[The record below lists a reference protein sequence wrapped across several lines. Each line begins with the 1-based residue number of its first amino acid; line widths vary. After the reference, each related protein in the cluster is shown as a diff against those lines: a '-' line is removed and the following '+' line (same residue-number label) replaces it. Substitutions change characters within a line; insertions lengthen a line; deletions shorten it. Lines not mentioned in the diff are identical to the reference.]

1 MTGRAQEDTEPRQ
14 RPGLA
19 AQAGTSPL
27 RQRLPIVLGAATGI
41 LVCAVV
47 FAAVL
52 LLGRRPSPPD
62 TAAQALC
69 SALQTQDYAATY
81 SDLSGSLQQQGTQA
95 QFIASQ
101 QELDIVSGTA
111 RACGYSI
118 QHNDGTVATVLFTIT
133 RQTSGARQATAR
145 FVHDGD
151 TWRLEYYDASV
162 I

>member
-1 MTGRAQEDTEPRQ
+1 MTGRTQGDTEPRQ
-14 RPGLA
+14 RPDRA
-19 AQAGTSPL
+19 APAGTSPL
-27 RQRLPIVLGAATGI
+27 RQRLPIVLGAATGV

-47 FAAVL
+47 LAAVL
-52 LLGRRPSPPD
+52 LLGRRASPPD

-69 SALQTQDYAATY
+69 TALQTQDYAATY
-81 SDLSGSLQQQGTQA
+81 NDLSGALQEQGTQA

-101 QELDIVSGTA
+101 RELDIVSGSA
-111 RACGYSI
+111 RVCGYSV

-151 TWRLEYYDASV
+151 TWRLGYYDATV